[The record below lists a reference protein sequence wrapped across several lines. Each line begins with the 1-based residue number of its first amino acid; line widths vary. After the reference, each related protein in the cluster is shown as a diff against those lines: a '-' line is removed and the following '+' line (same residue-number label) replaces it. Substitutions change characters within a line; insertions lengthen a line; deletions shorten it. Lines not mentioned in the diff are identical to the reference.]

1 MRYMTGIKP
10 GINITGMSDVASTST
25 PGPLTR
31 AHRKRLRDVY
41 RSSGWPVQD
50 NLEVEL
56 LAEGLLVRERDSAGR
71 DLLRVTDAGIAVL
84 AQTAE
89 HNHAAFSAHEWLVQH
104 MARDMLRA
112 GRVVW
117 CGLALR
123 AAAGVD
129 EASHKTVWRM
139 AMPDVFSIRNT
150 TQADHVEPIV
160 HEVKVRR
167 ADLLSDLRH
176 DEKRAAY
183 LALAGECYYVLA
195 EGVGSPADIPPEFG
209 VIEQQGSV
217 LQCLR
222 PAPRRAMTLPFAV
235 WMALAKAT
243 PLKGLD
249 EESQGLL

>member
-1 MRYMTGIKP
+1 
-10 GINITGMSDVASTST
+10 
-25 PGPLTR
+25 
-31 AHRKRLRDVY
+31 
-41 RSSGWPVQD
+41 
-50 NLEVEL
+50 
-56 LAEGLLVRERDSAGR
+56 
-71 DLLRVTDAGIAVL
+71 
-84 AQTAE
+84 
-89 HNHAAFSAHEWLVQH
+89 
-104 MARDMLRA
+104 
-112 GRVVW
+112 
-117 CGLALR
+117 
-123 AAAGVD
+123 
-129 EASHKTVWRM
+129 
-139 AMPDVFSIRNT
+139 
-150 TQADHVEPIV
+150 V

-209 VIEQQGSV
+209 VIEQQGCV